1 MATRVIKVYPK
12 VEELQKIANTLSAIQ
27 NDLMTYRYRDQAS
40 RDYLVSTCA
49 VEISNQVDKLKSVYE
64 SKA

>member
-1 MATRVIKVYPK
+1 MVTRVIKIYPK
-12 VEELQKIANTLSAIQ
+12 VEELQQIVKTLSAIQ
-27 NDLMTYRYRDQAS
+27 NDLMTYRHRDQAS

-49 VEISNQVDKLKSVYE
+49 VEISNQVDKLKTLYE